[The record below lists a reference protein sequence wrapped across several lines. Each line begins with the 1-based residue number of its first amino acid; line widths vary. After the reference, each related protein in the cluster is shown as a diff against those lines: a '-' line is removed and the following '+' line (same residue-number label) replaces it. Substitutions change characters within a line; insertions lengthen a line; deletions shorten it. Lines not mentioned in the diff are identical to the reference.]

1 VGVVVKREVFVKQM
15 ARLMLHFKSDLDQL
29 HLDAYWEETHFI
41 PGKAFVAGV
50 TSVIRTREYPSF
62 PTVGALL
69 KAAVGDHGWVVP
81 SRLQGRD
88 VQLDDI
94 VEAYRQR
101 HQVFLEARQ
110 ARKALPPSGA
120 QVPAVVD
127 KEKIIDDL
135 RVENSRLATDNRL
148 LRHRALSAE
157 ALLEESTKALKD
169 YRERIRRQGEELA
182 RLERAQRVKI

>member
-1 VGVVVKREVFVKQM
+1 MKREVFVKQM

-29 HLDAYWEETHFI
+29 HLDAYWEEMHFI

-110 ARKALPPSGA
+110 ARKALPP
-120 QVPAVVD
+120 VD
-127 KEKIIDDL
+127 DKSLGETWEDKDHVIAGL
-135 RVENSRLATDNRL
+135 RAENVRLAADNRL
-148 LRHRALSAE
+148 LRYRVMAADALLLEQGRALKKYE
-157 ALLEESTKALKD
+157 DQT
-169 YRERIRRQGEELA
+169 RRQGEELA

>member
-1 VGVVVKREVFVKQM
+1 MKREVFVKQM

-29 HLDAYWEETHFI
+29 HLDAYWEEMHFI

-62 PTVGALL
+62 PTVGAIL
-69 KAAVGDHGWVVP
+69 KASVGDHGWVVP

-101 HQVFLEARQ
+101 HQVMLEAQQ

-127 KEKIIDDL
+127 KDRVITDL
-135 RVENSRLATDNRL
+135 RVENAKLATDIRL
-148 LRHRALSAE
+148 LTHRTLIAE
-157 ALLEESTKALKD
+157 SLLLEQTKVVKD
-169 YRERIRRQGEELA
+169 CQDRTRRQGEELA
-182 RLERAQRVKI
+182 RLERAHRVKI

>member
-1 VGVVVKREVFVKQM
+1 MKREVFVKQM

-29 HLDAYWEETHFI
+29 HLDAYWEEVHFI

-101 HQVFLEARQ
+101 HQVMLEAQQ
-110 ARKALPPSGA
+110 ARKALPP
-120 QVPAVVD
+120 VD
-127 KEKIIDDL
+127 DNSLGETWEDKDKVIADL
-135 RVENSRLATDNRL
+135 REEKYRLADDKRL
-148 LRHRALSAE
+148 LSYRLVNAE
-157 ALLEESTKALKD
+157 AIIQVQTEALKD
-169 YRERIRRQGEELA
+169 YREHIRRQGEELA